1 MNFNMQEIV
10 YRDNKNKAVCSVTL
24 CSIFK
29 NADCVMFRVHDLY
42 SCKTSTPL
50 LLNFDVLCRLYIKQS
65 PSSTSISNYDEE
77 PEWAEY
83 KIKETNMFTA
93 DKYQQVSSSN
103 HSNILGSL
111 IVLFVFSLNLRVFY

>member
-1 MNFNMQEIV
+1 M
-10 YRDNKNKAVCSVTL
+10 TL
-24 CSIFK
+24 CSILK
-29 NADCVMFRVHDLY
+29 KADCVMFRVHDLY

-111 IVLFVFSLNLRVFY
+111 IVLFACSLNLRVFY